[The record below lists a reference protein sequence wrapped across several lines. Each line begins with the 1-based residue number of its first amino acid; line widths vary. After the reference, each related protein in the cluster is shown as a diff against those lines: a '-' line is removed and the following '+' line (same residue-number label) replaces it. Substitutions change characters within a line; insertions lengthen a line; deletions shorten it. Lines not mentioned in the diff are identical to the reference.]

1 MPNVMTLAQVRSIC
15 GISSLVEDQKL
26 QPWLNEAEVRLE
38 KILGRTGMGLLRI
51 AKAADPTFALAG
63 NADWLALKDHFEA
76 FLAWQTF
83 LLAIPSIH
91 SQPTRNGWHAKGG
104 QEGSETYEPIDQKTL
119 GMNES
124 SVRTALDGREDR
136 LLSEL
141 AAGNYTWYS
150 TNVTGE
156 ERITEPANAGI
167 SFRRSRW
174 QNREGIPGS

>member
-1 MPNVMTLAQVRSIC
+1 MANVITLATVRSIC
-15 GISSLVEDQKL
+15 GIVSLVEDHKL

-38 KILGRTGMGLLRI
+38 KILGRTGMALLRA
-51 AKAADPTFALAG
+51 AKLADPTFALAG
-63 NADWLALKDHFEA
+63 NSDWLALKEHFEA

-104 QEGSETYEPIDQKTL
+104 NDGGETYEPIDPKTL

-124 SVRTALDGREDR
+124 SVRTALEGREDR

-141 AAGNYTWYS
+141 VAGNYSWYT

-156 ERITEPANAGI
+156 ERITEPGNVGI

-174 QNREGIPGS
+174 QNREGIPQ